1 MIPVYYGTVQNGKMH
16 LPRTERALFV
26 DYLHTLEGKEIQITV
41 EKRKDQRTM
50 NQNAYLWGCVYKLIC
65 DHTGDEPE
73 DFHEWAK
80 GKFLGKRTVSIH
92 GEEQEVTRSTTEL
105 SKDEIFEVYID
116 PIRRWAA
123 EYLEVV
129 VPDPERVFV

>member
-1 MIPVYYGTVQNGKMH
+1 MTQRLGATCVHTKSARRAPVDAFVRR
-16 LPRTERALFV
+16 RTL
-26 DYLHTLEGKEIQITV
+26 
-41 EKRKDQRTM
+41 

-65 DHTGDEPE
+65 DYTGDEPE

-80 GKFLGKRTVSIH
+80 GKFLGKRTVSIR

-105 SKDEIFEVYID
+105 SKEEFFDVYVD

-129 VPDPERVFV
+129 VPDPDRVFV